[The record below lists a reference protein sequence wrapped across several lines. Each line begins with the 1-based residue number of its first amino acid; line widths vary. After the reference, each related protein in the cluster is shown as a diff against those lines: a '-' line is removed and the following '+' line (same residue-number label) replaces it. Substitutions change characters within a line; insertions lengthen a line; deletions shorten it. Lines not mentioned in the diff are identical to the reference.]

1 MTKGPKL
8 LYSILCDDVRIEMGN
23 KLSLMGIFE
32 NVFLPT
38 FPAVVLRFA
47 AVNHW
52 VGAGDFQT
60 QVRIISPDGKE
71 IAMSAPSMFRIEP
84 EGYADNVTFFANV
97 SIERAGTYSVQTAID
112 GKLVAER
119 PLYVSLVQQAPTT
132 LN

>member
-8 LYSILCDDVRIEMGN
+8 LYSILCDDVRIEVGN

-60 QVRIISPDGKE
+60 QVRIIAPDGKE

-97 SIERAGTYSVQTAID
+97 SIERAGTYSIQTAID

-119 PLYVSLVQQAPTT
+119 PLYVSMVQQAPTT
-132 LN
+132 MN